1 MSRADLSGSA
11 QAVTRY
17 QALWES
23 VRSRRT
29 RPRVATGLDKI
40 STRLSARLRSR
51 RTALS
56 FLRAEAARI
65 DALAP
70 EVRGYS
76 EAALDETV
84 REIREAMVR
93 GTRDEAT
100 LRRAMALIREVA
112 RRETGEEAFLVQLAG
127 ALGLVHGRI
136 VEMKTGEGK
145 TLTGSIAAPIIAWQR
160 RHLHVF
166 TVNDYLA
173 KRDAHSREGIYRRC
187 GVSVGAIVQE
197 MQPVERAS
205 VYARSIV
212 YGTPKQ
218 ITADWLRDQIR
229 TGPLTS
235 AWEGRR
241 LFTGLADGP
250 AGGGDGASGPLVP
263 GLRAALVDEADAV
276 LIDEGVVPLIIA
288 RSRHEDE
295 MSPVYKQA
303 DALASKL
310 DEGPDYKIDHL
321 RRKSELRRR
330 GEHRL
335 EEMFKQLD
343 DPIWRAT
350 RRAKEL
356 VRTALVARHCYL
368 PGQQYQIVDGRVVIV
383 DEFTGRF
390 LADRSWEHGLHQ
402 AVEAK
407 EGLEVTADRETL
419 ARMSFQRF
427 FRSYPFL
434 AGMTGTAADATA
446 EMEQVYARPV
456 TIVPTNKPVVRER
469 WPLRVFRTSE
479 AKWAEIARSIEQV
492 HAKGRPILVGTRS
505 IAASEHISRRLE
517 ARGLEHRVLNA
528 NFDKEEAT
536 LIAQAGRAGA
546 ITVATNMAGRGT
558 DILLDDRAREAGGLH
573 VILTEVHG
581 ARRVD
586 LQFIGRAG
594 RQGDPGS
601 AQAFCSL
608 EDELIVQ
615 HVPKLASALRAGSG
629 GAGGEGEELGAGPMV
644 SRLVRLAQARAEKR
658 ARIMR
663 ASVLRQDDWVEK
675 HLPGM

>member
-1 MSRADLSGSA
+1 MSTTGLPGTTN
-11 QAVTRY
+11 AVTRY

-29 RPRVATGLDKI
+29 KPLVAKGLDKV
-40 STRLSARLRSR
+40 STRLSARLRNR
-51 RTALS
+51 RTALR
-56 FLRAEAARI
+56 FLLAEAERI
-65 DALAP
+65 DRLAP
-70 EVRGYS
+70 ELRNHS
-76 EAALDETV
+76 EAALDESV
-84 REIREAMVR
+84 REIREAVVR
-93 GTRDEAT
+93 GTNDDPT
-100 LRRAMALIREVA
+100 LRRALALLREVA
-112 RRETGEEAFLVQLAG
+112 RRQTGEEAYVVQIAG
-127 ALGLVHGRI
+127 ALGLIHGRI

-145 TLTGSIAAPIIAWQR
+145 TLTGSVAAPIIAWQR
-160 RHLHVF
+160 RRLHVF

-187 GVSVGAIVQE
+187 AVSVGAIVQE
-197 MQPVERAS
+197 MNPSERAE

-229 TGPLTS
+229 MGPVTS
-235 AWEGRR
+235 AWEGRTI
-241 LFTGLADGP
+241 TGLAEAGS
-250 AGGGDGASGPLVP
+250 AGGLLIP

-276 LIDEGVVPLIIA
+276 MIDEGVVPLIIA

-295 MSPVYKQA
+295 MSPIYKQA

-321 RRKSELRRR
+321 RRKAELRRR

-335 EEMFKQLD
+335 EEMFRQID
-343 DPIWRAT
+343 EPIWRAT

-356 VRTALVARHCYL
+356 VRTALVARHCYIS
-368 PGQQYQIVDGRVVIV
+368 GQQYQIVDGRVVIV

-407 EGLEVTADRETL
+407 EGLGITADRETL

-446 EMEQVYARPV
+446 EIEQVYARPV
-456 TIVPTNKPVVRER
+456 TIVPTNRPVIRRE
-469 WPLRVFRTSE
+469 WPMRIFRTSE
-479 AKWAEIARSIEQV
+479 AKWSEIARSIEQV
-492 HAKGRPILVGTRS
+492 HAEGRPVLVGTRS
-505 IAASEHISRRLE
+505 IAASEHISKRLE
-517 ARGLEHRVLNA
+517 ARALEHRVLNA

-558 DILLDDRAREAGGLH
+558 DILLDDRARQAGGLH

-601 AQAFCSL
+601 AQIFCSL

-615 HVPKLASALRAGSG
+615 HAPNLSRGLRASGASEEIGSNPV
-629 GAGGEGEELGAGPMV
+629 AQ
-644 SRLVRLAQARAEKR
+644 RLVRLSQARAERR

-663 ASVLRQDDWVEK
+663 AGVLRQDDWVEK

>member
-1 MSRADLSGSA
+1 M
-11 QAVTRY
+11 
-17 QALWES
+17 
-23 VRSRRT
+23 
-29 RPRVATGLDKI
+29 
-40 STRLSARLRSR
+40 
-51 RTALS
+51 
-56 FLRAEAARI
+56 

-70 EVRGYS
+70 EIRGHS
-76 EAALDETV
+76 EAALDESV
-84 REIREAMVR
+84 REVRESMVR
-93 GTRDEAT
+93 GARDDAT

-173 KRDAHSREGIYRRC
+173 RRDAHSREGIYRRC

-197 MQPVERAS
+197 MQPSERAS
-205 VYARSIV
+205 VYARAVV

-241 LFTGLADGP
+241 LF
-250 AGGGDGASGPLVP
+250 AGFAEGVGGDGAGGPLVP

-295 MSPVYKQA
+295 MAPIYKQA

-310 DEGPDYKIDHL
+310 DEGPDYKIDYL

-434 AGMTGTAADATA
+434 AGMTGTAADATV

-456 TIVPTNKPVVRER
+456 TIVPTNRPVIREQ
-469 WPLRVFRTSE
+469 WPMRVFRSAE
-479 AKWAEIARSIEQV
+479 HKWAEIAASIERV
-492 HAKGRPILVGTRS
+492 HAQGRPILVGTRS
-505 IAASEHISRRLE
+505 IAASEHIAERLA

-601 AQAFCSL
+601 AQVFCSL
-608 EDELIVQ
+608 EDELVAQ
-615 HVPKLASALRAGSG
+615 HASKLAATLKATGTGDEIGQNPLVR
-629 GAGGEGEELGAGPMV
+629 
-644 SRLVRLAQARAEKR
+644 RLVRLSQARAEKR

-663 ASVLRQDDWVEK
+663 AGVLRQDDWVEK

>member
-1 MSRADLSGSA
+1 MSGTAPPGTTN
-11 QAVTRY
+11 AVTRY

-29 RPRVATGLDKI
+29 KPLVAKGLDKV
-40 STRLSARLRSR
+40 STRLSARLRNR
-51 RTALS
+51 RTALR
-56 FLRAEAARI
+56 FLLAEAERI
-65 DALAP
+65 DRLAP
-70 EVRGYS
+70 ELRNHS
-76 EAALDETV
+76 EAALDECV
-84 REIREAMVR
+84 REIREAVVR
-93 GTRDEAT
+93 GTSDDAT
-100 LRRAMALIREVA
+100 LRRAVALLREVA
-112 RRETGEEAFLVQLAG
+112 RRQTGEEAYVVQVAG

-136 VEMKTGEGK
+136 IEMKTGEGK
-145 TLTGSIAAPIIAWQR
+145 TLTGSVAAPIIAWQR
-160 RHLHVF
+160 RRLHVF

-197 MQPVERAS
+197 MNPSERAE

-229 TGPLTS
+229 MGPVTS
-235 AWEGRR
+235 AWEGRAI
-241 LFTGLADGP
+241 TGSAQPGS
-250 AGGGDGASGPLVP
+250 AGGLLIP

-295 MSPVYKQA
+295 MSPIYKQA

-310 DEGPDYKIDHL
+310 DEGPDYKVDHL
-321 RRKSELRRR
+321 RRKTELRRR

-335 EEMFKQLD
+335 EEMFKQID

-356 VRTALVARHCYL
+356 VRTALVARHCYIA
-368 PGQQYQIVDGRVVIV
+368 GQQYQIVDGRVVIV

-407 EGLEVTADRETL
+407 EGLEITADRETL

-446 EMEQVYARPV
+446 EIEQVYARPV
-456 TIVPTNKPVVRER
+456 TIVPTNRPVIRHE
-469 WPLRVFRTSE
+469 WPMRIFRTSE
-479 AKWAEIARSIEQV
+479 AKWSEIARSIEQV
-492 HAKGRPILVGTRS
+492 HAEGRPVLVGTRS
-505 IAASEHISRRLE
+505 IAASEHISKRLE
-517 ARGLEHRVLNA
+517 ARALEHRVLNA

-536 LIAQAGRAGA
+536 FIAQAGRAGA

-558 DILLDDRAREAGGLH
+558 DILLDDRARQAGGLH

-601 AQAFCSL
+601 AQIFCSL

-615 HVPKLASALRAGSG
+615 HAPNLSRGLRATGANEEIGSNPV
-629 GAGGEGEELGAGPMV
+629 AQ
-644 SRLVRLAQARAEKR
+644 RLVRLSQARAERR

-663 ASVLRQDDWVEK
+663 AGVLRQDDWVEK

>member
-1 MSRADLSGSA
+1 MS

-23 VRSRRT
+23 VRSRRA
-29 RPRVATGLDKI
+29 RPRMAQGLDKVT
-40 STRLSARLRSR
+40 TRAAARLKNR
-51 RTALS
+51 RTALG
-56 FLRAEAARI
+56 FLLAEAGRI
-65 DALAP
+65 DAL
-70 EVRGYS
+70 RGEMRGFS
-76 EAALDETV
+76 EAALDESIREV
-84 REIREAMVR
+84 REAVVR
-93 GTRDEAT
+93 GRRDDAT
-100 LRRAMALIREVA
+100 LRRAMALIREAA
-112 RRETGEEAFLVQLAG
+112 RRETGEEAFIVQLAG

-145 TLTGSIAAPIIAWQR
+145 TLTGSIAAPLIAWQR

-173 KRDAHSREGIYRRC
+173 RRDAHSREGIYRRC
-187 GVSVGAIVQE
+187 GVSVAAIVQE
-197 MQPVERAS
+197 MEQPERADA
-205 VYARSIV
+205 YARSIV

-235 AWEGRR
+235 AWAGRQMMA
-241 LFTGLADGP
+241 GM
-250 AGGGDGASGPLVP
+250 AGGPGGAGPLIP

-288 RSRHEDE
+288 RSRQEDA
-295 MSPVYKQA
+295 MAAVYREA
-303 DALASKL
+303 DTLAQKL

-321 RRKSELRRR
+321 RRKTELKRR

-335 EEMFKQLD
+335 EEMFARLE

-350 RRAKEL
+350 RRGKEL
-356 VRTALVARHCYL
+356 VRQALVARHCYHH
-368 PGQQYQIVDGRVVIV
+368 GQQYQIVDGRVVIV
-383 DEFTGRF
+383 DEYTGRF
-390 LADRSWEHGLHQ
+390 LADRTWEHGLHQ

-407 EGLEVTADRETL
+407 EKLEITADRETL

-456 TIVPTNKPVVRER
+456 TIVPTNRPVARVQ
-469 WPLRVFRTSE
+469 WPMRVFGTAE
-479 AKWAEIARSIEQV
+479 AKWDEVVRSIERV
-492 HAKGRPILVGTRS
+492 HGEGRPVLVGTRS
-505 IAASEHISRRLE
+505 IAASEHVARRLA

-528 NFDKEEAT
+528 NFDKEEAS
-536 LIAQAGRAGA
+536 LIAEAGRSGA

-558 DILLDDRAREAGGLH
+558 DILLDDRSREAGGLH

-581 ARRVD
+581 ARRID
-586 LQFIGRAG
+586 LQFIGRSG

-601 AQAFCSL
+601 AQIFASM
-608 EDELIVQ
+608 EDELVVQ
-615 HVPKLASALRAGSG
+615 HVPKMAAGLRAGAAG
-629 GAGGEGEELGAGPMV
+629 ELAGAKARVGERV
-644 SRLVRLAQARAEKR
+644 VQLAQRRSEKR
-658 ARIMR
+658 ARLSR
-663 ASVLRQDDWVEK
+663 AAVLRQDDWVEK

>member
-1 MSRADLSGSA
+1 MASGA
-11 QAVTRY
+11 QSVTRY

-23 VRSRRT
+23 VRSRRS
-29 RPRVATGLDKI
+29 RPEVAKGLDKL
-40 STRLSARLRSR
+40 STRLSARLKNR
-51 RTALS
+51 RTSLGFLLS
-56 FLRAEAARI
+56 EAARVDGI
-65 DALAP
+65 SP
-70 EVRGYS
+70 EIRNHS
-76 EAALDETV
+76 EAALDESV
-84 REIREAMVR
+84 REVREAVVR
-93 GTRDEAT
+93 GAHDDAT
-100 LRRAMALIREVA
+100 LRRAMALIREIA
-112 RRETGEEAFLVQLAG
+112 RRETGEEAFIVQIAG

-145 TLTGSIAAPIIAWQR
+145 TLTGSVAAPIIAWQR
-160 RHLHVF
+160 RRLHVF

-173 KRDAHSREGIYRRC
+173 KRDAHSREGIYTRC
-187 GVSVGAIVQE
+187 GVSVGSIVQE
-197 MQPVERAS
+197 MAPAERAE
-205 VYARSIV
+205 VYARGIV

-229 TGPLTS
+229 MGPVTS
-235 AWEGRR
+235 AWEGR
-241 LFTGLADGP
+241 LVTGLGS
-250 AGGGDGASGPLVP
+250 GGGGGGGGLLIP

-295 MSPVYKQA
+295 MAPIYKQG

-310 DEGPDYKIDHL
+310 DEGPDYKIDYL
-321 RRKSELRRR
+321 RRRAELRRR

-343 DPIWRAT
+343 EPIWRAT
-350 RRAKEL
+350 RRGKEL
-356 VRTALVARHCYL
+356 VRNALVARHCYL

-407 EGLEVTADRETL
+407 EGVEVTADRETL

-427 FRSYPFL
+427 FRSFPFL

-456 TIVPTNKPVVRER
+456 TIVPTNKPVIREQ
-469 WPLRVFRTSE
+469 WPLRAFRTAE
-479 AKWAEIARSIEQV
+479 QKWTEIARAIEQV
-492 HAKGRPILVGTRS
+492 HAQGRPVLVGTRS
-505 IAASEHISRRLE
+505 IAASEHISKRLE

-536 LIAQAGRAGA
+536 LIADAGRAGA

-601 AQAFCSL
+601 AQVFASL

-615 HVPKLASALRAGSG
+615 HVPKLARALRAAGSG
-629 GAGGEGEELGAGPMV
+629 DEIPDGPIV
-644 SRLVRLAQARAEKR
+644 RRLVRLAQGR
-658 ARIMR
+658 ARISR
-663 ASVLRQDDWVEK
+663 AGVLRQDDWVDK
-675 HLPGM
+675 NLPGM